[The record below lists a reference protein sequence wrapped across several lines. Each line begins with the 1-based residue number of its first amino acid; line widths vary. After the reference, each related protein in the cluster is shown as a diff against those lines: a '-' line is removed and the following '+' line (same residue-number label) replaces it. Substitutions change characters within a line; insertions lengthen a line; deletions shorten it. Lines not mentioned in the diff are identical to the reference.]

1 MVGKLI
7 TYGKDRPEALRRMEI
22 ALEEIIVEGIKTTIP
37 FHRLAIRDDRFQR
50 GDLDTHFV
58 DHLLHPE
65 PAAK

>member
-1 MVGKLI
+1 
-7 TYGKDRPEALRRMEI
+7 MEI